1 MDKEQKPLLNGFSS
15 LNNNNYSS
23 DNFTQQLCFKDVSCQ
38 SHTSEHTLPQ
48 LEYPSF
54 HNIIQCPNL
63 SINFDQD
70 ESLQCFRKIKVNE
83 INANLSHHTKYKIIK
98 LKEFSHPLA
107 SSSFSDKVTLSTS
120 YCILYIVYYVILTVC
135 TLTIHQTTT

>member
-1 MDKEQKPLLNGFSS
+1 M
-15 LNNNNYSS
+15 
-23 DNFTQQLCFKDVSCQ
+23 
-38 SHTSEHTLPQ
+38 PQ

-120 YCILYIVYYVILTVC
+120 YCILYIVYCILHHIDCVHVDNPPNNNLILCAQRNWRVIVC
-135 TLTIHQTTT
+135 KKYPYTAEMCHG